1 MKDGISLLLITSSN
15 RLSSSFMLG
24 VVCIRYV
31 SLCLKP
37 IVKQQYAAWGSTL
50 AIGLNTS
57 ILDIH
62 CDTISSM
69 YCFLNVNIPITD
81 PRNLLPEFVIFTL
94 VSLKKNFRI
103 VCVSDFVTSHDFVVH
118 GSNQI

>member
-94 VSLKKNFRI
+94 VSLKKIFRI